1 MPESRCVAPA
11 PAAAPAPCGAPS
23 PATSGE
29 PSDGSPPSAG
39 GPGASTS
46 AEAAPR
52 WLPRVG
58 TQSPVTIGRKTR
70 VVPQRGHWR
79 ALCPRVV
86 RKWPHPGQ
94 TARPR
99 AASASQV
106 GPDRTAPACER
117 PICPTMPRSDVEVA
131 LHHGQH
137 RRPSGPTMRTAG
149 PEAADGGSAPAPLED
164 DAAGPGCVASPTRW
178 ARSPYLAAVR
188 GCRAT
193 PCAAAWPRAAG
204 Q

>member
-99 AASASQV
+99 VARASLI
-106 GPDRTAPACER
+106 GPVKTAPACER
-117 PICPTMPRSDVEVA
+117 PMCPTIPRSDVEVA

-137 RRPSGPTMRTAG
+137 RWPSGPTMRTAG
-149 PEAADGGSAPAPLED
+149 PEAAGGGSAPALLED
-164 DAAGPGCVASPTRW
+164 DAAGPGCLASPARW

-188 GCRAT
+188 RWRPT